1 MIPIALDPRLTSLG
15 VAGNG
20 PLALRRYRALR
31 AAGADSA
38 LLFSDDPAAGA
49 VEAADANLRRA
60 LPDEAA
66 LAALH
71 VLWIVD
77 LPAEAAE
84 ALAARARAARV
95 LVNVEDVLPFCDFHS
110 VAEIRRG
117 DLLLTISTAGAA
129 PGLAGVLRRDL
140 ETRFG
145 PEWADRVA
153 RIRALRRGWQQEGV
167 TMPEAARRIAT
178 LVEEEGWLA

>member
-1 MIPIALDPRLTSLG
+1 
-15 VAGNG
+15 
-20 PLALRRYRALR
+20 
-31 AAGADSA
+31 
-38 LLFSDDPAAGA
+38 
-49 VEAADANLRRA
+49 
-60 LPDEAA
+60 
-66 LAALH
+66 
-71 VLWIVD
+71 
-77 LPAEAAE
+77 
-84 ALAARARAARV
+84 
-95 LVNVEDVLPFCDFHS
+95 VNVEDVLPFCDFHS

-153 RIRALRRGWQQEGV
+153 QIRALRRTWQREGV
-167 TMPEAARRIAT
+167 KMPEAARRIAT